1 MKRAKKGVVPELSPL
16 IPKNH
21 FASMSMF
28 REKPLIQ
35 WPYTDTVLFT
45 AYDVYRSSDFWL
57 DSVVRSGMTLKE
69 GLVSLGFPKANKI
82 VADTGVFELEAKK
95 AGIAAE
101 LGIEVAVRLSND
113 QIFEAYE
120 LSGADFFV
128 APDEIILATDDSAS
142 AREKA
147 SLIKSNLL
155 GLLEIVP
162 ASKTIGVLQGID
174 PRIVESLFDFYRE
187 HGVDKFAIGGLLPLY
202 HHDRM
207 LFEQVTGHA
216 RKLTQRYWLHTFG
229 LPLPSLIPYYL
240 QDAGMDSVDTSMLL
254 YMTARKRYLAGVNSR
269 PVRLVD
275 FRSCKCEGCKNLD
288 TSVNPQTVKFFVNL
302 YIHNIIEASNIAK
315 ACIGGTWKPETYD
328 KRIMERSKEVETLE
342 DEQERKKPLKPHP
355 GNWVTADKLLNDERN

>member
-1 MKRAKKGVVPELSPL
+1 MKRANKRRVPEISPL
-16 IPKNH
+16 VPKNH

-57 DSVVRSGMTLKE
+57 DSVAKSGMTLKE
-69 GLVSLGFPKANKI
+69 GLVALGFPRSNKI
-82 VADTGVFELEAKK
+82 VADTGIFELEAKK
-95 AGIAAE
+95 AGIAAD
-101 LGIEVAVRLSND
+101 LGIEVAVQLTND

-128 APDEIILATDDSAS
+128 APDEIILAADDSAL

-155 GLLEIVP
+155 GLLDVVP

-187 HGVDKFAIGGLLPLY
+187 HRVDKFAIGGLLPLY
-202 HHDRM
+202 HHDKM
-207 LFEQVTGHA
+207 LFGQVIRHA
-216 RKLTQRYWLHTFG
+216 RKLTQGYWLHTFG

-254 YMTARKRYLAGVNSR
+254 YMTARRRYLAGVNSR
-269 PVRLVD
+269 PVRLVN
-275 FRSCKCEGCKNLD
+275 FGSCRCEGCRNLD
-288 TSVNPQTVKFFVNL
+288 SSVNPQTAEFFVNL
-302 YIHNIIEASNIAK
+302 YVHNIIEASNVAK
-315 ACIGGTWKPETYD
+315 ACIAGTWKPEGQD
-328 KRIMERSKEVETLE
+328 RRIKDRCNEVDATEQ
-342 DEQERKKPLKPHP
+342 EQERKRAFKHHV
-355 GNWVTADKLLNDERN
+355 GDWVTADRLLSDDKH

>member
-1 MKRAKKGVVPELSPL
+1 MKRAKKCVVPGLSPL

-21 FASMSMF
+21 FVSMSMF

-57 DSVVRSGMTLKE
+57 DSVVKSGMTLKE
-69 GLVSLGFPKANKI
+69 GLVSFGFPKANKL
-82 VADTGVFELEAKK
+82 VADTGIFELEAKK
-95 AGIAAE
+95 AGIAAD
-101 LGIEVAVRLSND
+101 LGIEVAVSLSND

-155 GLLEIVP
+155 SLLEFVP

-202 HHDRM
+202 HHDKM
-207 LFEQVTGHA
+207 LFGQVIQHA
-216 RKLTQRYWLHTFG
+216 RKLTQGYWLHTFG

-240 QDAGMDSVDTSMLL
+240 QDVGMDSVDTSMLL
-254 YMTARKRYLAGVNSR
+254 YMTARRRYLAGVSSR

-275 FRSCKCEGCKNLD
+275 FGSCRCEGCRNLD
-288 TSVNPQTVKFFVNL
+288 TSVNPQTMKFFVNL
-302 YIHNIIEASNIAK
+302 YIHNIVEASKVAK
-315 ACIGGTWKPETYD
+315 ACIGGTWEPEIHD
-328 KRIMERSKEVETLE
+328 KRIGDSSNEVGAIEH
-342 DEQERKKPLKPHP
+342 EQERKKPHKHP
-355 GNWVTADKLLNDERN
+355 AGDWVTADKLLSDERN